1 MNITIDQLNRIL
13 TDIAK
18 VPEGEAGAHLNDHQ
32 IGAYA
37 VGTLADNELAACEQH
52 LLHCAECCE
61 LVERIAEAELS
72 LESAPVENITVPD
85 FHAFIRPGLTLNR
98 LGEVLSKWAGSA
110 AEAAQEDIAR
120 LFAALTNHL
129 VGSTRGAALAVRSA
143 SSDSSVDRSVSEAEA
158 YEDLCRTLLQ
168 ALQANFQDTRTFCG
182 PEHCIRLL
190 HRPGQS
196 PVLQA
201 RPANSIDWQAFTLV
215 ASDDSG
221 GTTRLGSPKE
231 GLPVTR
237 IAELPARIAE
247 LSLEFTP
254 EP

>member
-1 MNITIDQLNRIL
+1 MQNAHQIL
-13 TDIAK
+13 ADIAK
-18 VPEGEAGAHLNDHQ
+18 MPQGQPGSHLDNDQ
-32 IGAYA
+32 LAAYA
-37 VGTLADNELAACEQH
+37 MGTLTGHELAACEQH

-72 LESAPVENITVPD
+72 FESAPVEDIAVPD
-85 FHAFIRPGLTLNR
+85 FHAFIRPGLTLKR
-98 LGEVLSKWAGSA
+98 LSEVLGKWAGSA

-120 LFAALTNHL
+120 LFAALTGHL
-129 VGSTRGAALAVRSA
+129 VDLTQGPALAVRSA
-143 SSDSSVDRSVSEAEA
+143 CSDPSVDRSVNEAEA

-182 PEHCIRLL
+182 PEHYIRLL

-201 RPANSIDWQAFTLV
+201 RPANSVEWQAFTLV

-221 GTTRLGSPKE
+221 GTTRLSSAKE
-231 GLPVTR
+231 GLPVSR
-237 IAELPARIAE
+237 IAELPSAITNLR
-247 LSLEFTP
+247 LDFP
-254 EP
+254 